1 MQDNFQY
8 FIPIILNISRYFL
21 FAGIPFLIFY
31 ILFPDAFSKNK
42 IQLKLAKR
50 KDFIREILHSLQT
63 TFVLAGVGLL
73 ILQTPLKKYTQFY
86 DKLSDYPLWWVPVS
100 VLLALLIHDT
110 YFYWMHRAVHHPSLY
125 KRVHLVHHK
134 SVNPSPWASY
144 SFHFLEA
151 VIEGMVAPLILL
163 LIPIHPIALI
173 LFAFSSFM
181 INVYGHLGFEI
192 APKWFRR
199 SLLFE
204 MLNTSTHHN
213 LHHAKFHGNYGLYF
227 RFWDRMM
234 GTEHPDYVKEY
245 DRIQKRR
252 FKQTTPPTTSW
263 TSGAIPVILLI
274 LALSALSAT
283 SSQKGVEGKWKFLDN
298 GAVIRIYEKEGLYY
312 GQLIETGN
320 EEDNRKLQANGQVIL
335 MRNFKKESPTKYCCG
350 TIFAP
355 KKNKTLSATLVLENA
370 NTLRVNAKY
379 GMLTGSKTLY
389 RL

>member
-1 MQDNFQY
+1 
-8 FIPIILNISRYFL
+8 
-21 FAGIPFLIFY
+21 
-31 ILFPDAFSKNK
+31 
-42 IQLKLAKR
+42 
-50 KDFIREILHSLQT
+50 
-63 TFVLAGVGLL
+63 
-73 ILQTPLKKYTQFY
+73 
-86 DKLSDYPLWWVPVS
+86 
-100 VLLALLIHDT
+100 
-110 YFYWMHRAVHHPSLY
+110 
-125 KRVHLVHHK
+125 
-134 SVNPSPWASY
+134 
-144 SFHFLEA
+144 
-151 VIEGMVAPLILL
+151 
-163 LIPIHPIALI
+163 
-173 LFAFSSFM
+173 
-181 INVYGHLGFEI
+181 
-192 APKWFRR
+192 
-199 SLLFE
+199 
-204 MLNTSTHHN
+204 
-213 LHHAKFHGNYGLYF
+213 
-227 RFWDRMM
+227 MM